1 MSLKIEYMMNRILI
15 IISFLIN
22 VLSYS
27 QNNSEA
33 EVFKKVID
41 YEIERGSKG
50 IYIQCEKYKT
60 SYDLKEFKEETRLNI
75 PENIL
80 NEIEINKSKSSNG
93 IWNSEL
99 INGLNYDSNFIK
111 SKKCLTYNE
120 VQRLFKET
128 NTYQH
133 ILSISEPIFDNGY
146 ENCVVSVSFSTF
158 THSSY
163 GNSYFLKKVYGVW
176 VIINSYAFWMT

>member
-1 MSLKIEYMMNRILI
+1 MKRILI
-15 IISFLIN
+15 IISFLIT
-22 VLSYS
+22 VFSYS

-50 IYIQCEKYKT
+50 IYIQCEKHKT
-60 SYDLKEFKEETRLNI
+60 SFNLKEFKEETPLNI
-75 PENIL
+75 PKNVL
-80 NEIEINKSKSSNG
+80 NEIETNKLKSRDG
-93 IWNSEL
+93 FWNSEL

-120 VQRLFKET
+120 IQQLFKET
-128 NTYQH
+128 NTLQN
-133 ILSISEPIFDNGY
+133 ILSITEPIFDNKY
-146 ENCVVSVSFSTF
+146 ENCVVSVFFSRF
-158 THSSY
+158 THSSS

-176 VIINSYAFWMT
+176 VVIHIYEFWMS